1 MSEEIKKEMQDAEL
15 NPEKLDKVAGGIE
28 ELGDYVCPNC
38 GRSFWFEFELRDHF
52 CQTMGPYK
60 PSEPLRCPKCG
71 STNLSITKVYSENH
85 GDFTCKD
92 CGHFFTFKW
101 EPTK

>member
-1 MSEEIKKEMQDAEL
+1 MSEEIKKEMQDVEL
-15 NPEKLDKVAGGIE
+15 DLEKLDKVAGGSLVD
-28 ELGDYVCPNC
+28 ELAGNTDAQSMEQSMGEYDLSRYTFLKCPMC
-38 GRSFWFEFELRDHF
+38 R
-52 CQTMGPYK
+52 
-60 PSEPLRCPKCG
+60 
-71 STNLSITKVYSENH
+71 STNLQVTKVYSENH

>member
-1 MSEEIKKEMQDAEL
+1 MSEEIKKEMQDVEL
-15 NPEKLDKVAGGIE
+15 DLEKLDKVAGGSLVD
-28 ELGDYVCPNC
+28 ELAGNTDAQSMEQSMGEYDLSRDTFLKCPMC
-38 GRSFWFEFELRDHF
+38 R
-52 CQTMGPYK
+52 
-60 PSEPLRCPKCG
+60 
-71 STNLSITKVYSENH
+71 STNLQVTKVYSENH

>member
-1 MSEEIKKEMQDAEL
+1 MQDAEL
-15 NPEKLDKVAGGIE
+15 DLEKLDKVAGGTLSE
-28 ELGDYVCPNC
+28 ELSGDYPSIVITEGYGEYDLSRDTFLKCPMC
-38 GRSFWFEFELRDHF
+38 R
-52 CQTMGPYK
+52 
-60 PSEPLRCPKCG
+60 
-71 STNLSITKVYSENH
+71 STNLKVTKVYSENH

>member
-1 MSEEIKKEMQDAEL
+1 MSEEIKKEAQDAEL
-15 NPEKLDKVAGGIE
+15 DLELDLEKLDKVAGGSLVD
-28 ELGDYVCPNC
+28 ELAGNTDAQSMEQSMGEYDLSRDTFLKCPMC
-38 GRSFWFEFELRDHF
+38 R
-52 CQTMGPYK
+52 
-60 PSEPLRCPKCG
+60 
-71 STNLSITKVYSENH
+71 STNLQVTKVYSENH